1 MTMMVYHSVISF
13 RLSPS
18 LCLPAVRSPTE
29 SAGIDRSESMLK
41 SKDLFEDLEW
51 SRPTALN

>member
-1 MTMMVYHSVISF
+1 MVYHSVISF

-18 LCLPAVRSPTE
+18 LCLVAVRYCHARFDPTE

-41 SKDLFEDLEW
+41 LKDLFEDLE
-51 SRPTALN
+51 